1 MSVRTTVRN
10 CALALGISGF
20 CWLGAMAQDTVSG
33 AQRHDNG
40 NNTPISTGSQTTP
53 TTSAGHRAASD
64 REFVRKAAQGG
75 LAEVQLGQLATEKAA
90 SPEVKQFG
98 QRMVDDHTKANDQ
111 LKEIAQQQGIQI
123 PDQLDAKDAATKARL
138 EKLSGKEFDR
148 AYMHDMVTDH
158 TKDVTE
164 FKHEASSGKDSAVRS
179 FAQQTVPTLEDHLKE
194 AKNIAPKVGAKS
206 GHGSGAVPTSQS
218 GSEQ

>member
-1 MSVRTTVRN
+1 MSAVTTIRN

-20 CWLGAMAQDTVSG
+20 CCLGAMAQDTVSG
-33 AQRHDNG
+33 AQRHENG
-40 NNTPISTGSQTTP
+40 NNTPISTGAQTTA
-53 TTSAGHRAASD
+53 TTSAGHAASD

-98 QRMVDDHTKANDQ
+98 QRMVDDHTKANEQ
-111 LKEIAQQQGIQI
+111 LKQIAQQQGIQV

-148 AYMHDMVTDH
+148 AYMNDMVTDH

-164 FKHEASSGKDSAVRS
+164 FKHEANSGKDSAVKS

-206 GHGSGAVPTSQS
+206 GGASTSHT

>member
-1 MSVRTTVRN
+1 MSALTTIRN
-10 CALALGISGF
+10 CALTLGISGL
-20 CWLGAMAQDTVSG
+20 CCLGATAQDTVSG
-33 AQRHDNG
+33 AQRQDNG
-40 NNTPISTGSQTTP
+40 NNTPISTGAQTTA
-53 TTSAGHRAASD
+53 TTSSGQRASSD

-111 LKEIAQQQGIQI
+111 LKQIAQQQGIEV

-138 EKLSGKEFDR
+138 EKLSGKECDR
-148 AYMHDMVTDH
+148 AYMHDMGTDH

-164 FKHEASSGKDSAVRS
+164 FKHEANSGKDSAVKS

-194 AKNIAPKVGAKS
+194 AKSIAPKVGAKS
-206 GHGSGAVPTSQS
+206 ERGERRGSDEPQ
-218 GSEQ
+218 Q

>member
-1 MSVRTTVRN
+1 MSVANTFRN
-10 CALALGISGF
+10 CALALGISSF
-20 CWLGAMAQDTVSG
+20 CCLGAMAQDTVRG
-33 AQRHDNG
+33 AQRHENG
-40 NNTPISTGSQTTP
+40 NNTPVSTGSATTA
-53 TTSAGHRAASD
+53 TTSSGRHAASD

-111 LKEIAQQQGIQI
+111 LKQIAQQEGVTV

-148 AYMHDMVTDH
+148 AYMRDMVSDH

-164 FKHEASSGKDSAVRS
+164 FKHEANAGKNSAVKN
-179 FAQQTVPTLEDHLKE
+179 FASQTVPTLEDHLKE
-194 AKNIAPKVGAKS
+194 AKDIAPKVGAK
-206 GHGSGAVPTSQS
+206 TSASMSHS

>member
-1 MSVRTTVRN
+1 MSPATTIRN
-10 CALALGISGF
+10 CALALGMSGL
-20 CWLGAMAQDTVSG
+20 CCLGALAQDTVSG

-53 TTSAGHRAASD
+53 TTSPSHRASSD

-98 QRMVDDHTKANDQ
+98 QRMVDDHAKANDQ
-111 LKEIAQQQGIQI
+111 LKQIAQQQGIQV

-148 AYMHDMVTDH
+148 AYMRDMVTDH

-164 FKHEASSGKDSAVRS
+164 FKHEANSGKDSAVKS

-194 AKNIAPKVGAKS
+194 AKSIAPKVGAKS
-206 GHGSGAVPTSQS
+206 EHGSGAVSTSHS